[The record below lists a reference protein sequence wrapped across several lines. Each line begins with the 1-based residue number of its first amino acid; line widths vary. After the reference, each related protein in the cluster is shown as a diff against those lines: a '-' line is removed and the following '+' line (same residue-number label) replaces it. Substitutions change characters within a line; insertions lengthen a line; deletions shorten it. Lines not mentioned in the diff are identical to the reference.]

1 MSDLKGLPWQIQRE
15 REWGGRE
22 GRKEGREGGMEG
34 KVEKRKGER
43 WEQKIKERKK
53 KERDEEENEEEEKNK
68 EVTGSGRWC
77 HVNKKLKVKTSK
89 YSNSI
94 F

>member
-1 MSDLKGLPWQIQRE
+1 MGE
-15 REWGGRE
+15 
-22 GRKEGREGGMEG
+22 KE
-34 KVEKRKGER
+34 
-43 WEQKIKERKK
+43 ERKK